1 MLLDRARA
9 ALAKQDFAAAR
20 DLLIAAWRVKRVPAI
35 ADLVDLVAPQ
45 APDALTE
52 QLASV
57 IASRVAATEKNLELV
72 RELDDPRVSRFAIDM
87 LLKLPFQGPSA
98 RPLLLAFVDVIEARK
113 DARLVTASRTILAG
127 VATRVT
133 PLAARQEIGEA
144 IEQLT
149 AILREDTP
157 ETSVE
162 EDAQLG
168 ELAKLVEPLQR
179 STRSAEA
186 LLADVYANPE
196 DDAPRLVLA
205 DLLLERGDPRGEFIA
220 LQVERARTGVEEP
233 SEREAQLLKKHG
245 KEWLG
250 VLAPILSWGKGYA
263 TTEFRRAFIA
273 KADFILSIGNKL
285 EPLRAEVA
293 WSTVEELDGVWPDNL
308 LWTAPLRALHTINR
322 PLDLMSYAEVARRPL
337 PTVRTLRLHDPTVID
352 PVVVRAAFPNL
363 DRVLMW
369 YGNEKWQ
376 DVDAIGRLGVQCLEV
391 TNNWYERGEARA
403 RAELEAR
410 LAAIE
415 GKPALMSRILIE
427 EPSNRRSDAPL
438 TSIELRRNAHGRFE
452 RV

>member
-1 MLLDRARA
+1 
-9 ALAKQDFAAAR
+9 
-20 DLLIAAWRVKRVPAI
+20 
-35 ADLVDLVAPQ
+35 
-45 APDALTE
+45 
-52 QLASV
+52 
-57 IASRVAATEKNLELV
+57 
-72 RELDDPRVSRFAIDM
+72 
-87 LLKLPFQGPSA
+87 
-98 RPLLLAFVDVIEARK
+98 
-113 DARLVTASRTILAG
+113 
-127 VATRVT
+127 
-133 PLAARQEIGEA
+133 
-144 IEQLT
+144 
-149 AILREDTP
+149 
-157 ETSVE
+157 
-162 EDAQLG
+162 
-168 ELAKLVEPLQR
+168 
-179 STRSAEA
+179 
-186 LLADVYANPE
+186 
-196 DDAPRLVLA
+196 
-205 DLLLERGDPRGEFIA
+205 
-220 LQVERARTGVEEP
+220 
-233 SEREAQLLKKHG
+233 
-245 KEWLG
+245 
-250 VLAPILSWGKGYA
+250 
-263 TTEFRRAFIA
+263 
-273 KADFILSIGNKL
+273 
-285 EPLRAEVA
+285 
-293 WSTVEELDGVWPDNL
+293 